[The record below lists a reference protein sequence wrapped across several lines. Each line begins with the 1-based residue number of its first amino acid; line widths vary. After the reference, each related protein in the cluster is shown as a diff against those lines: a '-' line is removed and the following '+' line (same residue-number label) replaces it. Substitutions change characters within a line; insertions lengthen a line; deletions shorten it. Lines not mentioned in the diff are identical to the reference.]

1 MNEKGQSLTPEQKR
15 FLFEAVYVVDDGT
28 DADVTKSGAELTREE
43 IERALAQ
50 AETVM
55 HKVLDE
61 LKQYMHLYIAKFD
74 EPPPPEYEPNRLFQ
88 RLWTGERPRIEEA
101 AVEGQP

>member
-1 MNEKGQSLTPEQKR
+1 MKSQLLTPEQR
-15 FLFEAVYVVDDGT
+15 RSLLEAVYVIDDGT
-28 DADVTKSGAELTREE
+28 DADVMKSGAELTRED

-61 LKQYMHLYIAKFD
+61 FRQYMHLYIAKFD
-74 EPPPPEYEPNRLFQ
+74 EPPPEYEPNRLFQ
-88 RLWTGERPRIEEA
+88 RLWAGEKP
-101 AVEGQP
+101 PH

>member
-1 MNEKGQSLTPEQKR
+1 MNEKSQLLTPEQKR
-15 FLFEAVYVVDDGT
+15 FLFEAVYVIDDGT
-28 DADVTKSGAELTREE
+28 DADVMKSGAELTREE

-61 LKQYMHLYIAKFD
+61 FKQYIHLYIAKFD
-74 EPPPPEYEPNRLFQ
+74 EPPPMEYEPNRLFQ
-88 RLWTGERPRIEEA
+88 RLWAGKKP
-101 AVEGQP
+101 PY